1 MFYHVVMFKLKENS
15 KENMEKAKALLLA
28 MEGEI
33 PQLKHLVVGQDEL
46 FTGRSYYICLISGFD
61 SKEAMDEYQVHPYHV
76 DQVLAHL
83 RPMLLDSKAC
93 DFSA

>member
-1 MFYHVVMFKLKENS
+1 MSCSRKKLR
-15 KENMEKAKALLLA
+15 
-28 MEGEI
+28 
-33 PQLKHLVVGQDEL
+33 D
-46 FTGRSYYICLISGFD
+46 ICLISGFD

-76 DQVLAHL
+76 DEVLAHL